1 MPTCSTS
8 NALRGLLSH
17 ARLQRSYSS
26 AGTFSNARTEFKRMF
41 EAEARNFEQISSVI
55 TDI

>member
-1 MPTCSTS
+1 
-8 NALRGLLSH
+8 LLSH